1 MVRHLAGTN
10 IAAQMIANREGA
22 GGMKDLELKYL
33 RSLSHQYPSIA
44 SASTEIINLQAILSL
59 PKGTEHFLTDI
70 HGEYEQFNHVLKNG
84 SGSVKRKIDEEFG
97 NTLSSRDKK
106 SLATL
111 IYYPKEKL
119 EIVLKEEDNIE
130 DWYKIT
136 LHRLVQIT
144 KRVASKYTRSKVR
157 KALPADFG
165 YVIEELI
172 TEKEEIQDKEAY
184 YNEIIH
190 TIIRVDRAQ
199 EFIVAL
205 SYLIQRMVI
214 DHLHIVGDIFDR
226 GPGPH
231 IIMDT
236 LSHYHSVDIQWG
248 NHDIVWMGAAAGH
261 LSCIANVIRLSAR
274 YGNLDT
280 LEEGYGINLIPLATF
295 AMETY
300 ADVDCDNFSIKYN
313 TDYNTKDLSL
323 DMKMHKA
330 IAIIQFKLEGT
341 LIMRRPEFHMED
353 RLLLDKVDYGNK
365 SITIDGKTY
374 SMKDVDFPTVNPEN
388 PYALSP
394 EEEQV
399 MERLRQAFLKCDKL
413 QKHVRFLFSHGGLY
427 KVYNSNLLYHGCM
440 PMDGEGNFYALTI
453 DGERYSG
460 KALYDILDQ
469 YARKGYYSKHN
480 PAEMQKGQDMIWY
493 IWEGPNSPVF
503 GKDKMATF
511 ERYFIEEK
519 ETHTETKNSY
529 YKLLD
534 NEEIINKILLEFG
547 LDSKHSHIV
556 NGHVPVELKKGESP
570 IKCGGKLLI
579 IDGGF
584 SKAYQGKTG
593 IAGYTLVANSHGM
606 RLVAHEPFE
615 SVESAILH
623 ETDIFS
629 DSVILETSNSRI
641 SVADTDGGM
650 EIKETIHQLEVLLQA
665 YRDGT
670 IIEK

>member
-1 MVRHLAGTN
+1 M
-10 IAAQMIANREGA
+10 E
-22 GGMKDLELKYL
+22 DLELKYL
-33 RSLSHQYPSIA
+33 RSLSHQYPTIA

-84 SGSVKRKIDEEFG
+84 SGAVKRKIDEEFG
-97 NTLSSRDKK
+97 NTLSSKDKK
-106 SLATL
+106 CLATL

-119 EIVLKEEDNIE
+119 EIILKEEDNIE

-157 KALPADFG
+157 KALPADFA

-190 TIIRVDRAQ
+190 TIIRIDRAQ

-205 SYLIQRMVI
+205 SYMIQRMVI

-236 LSHYHSVDIQWG
+236 LSNYHSVDIQWG

-261 LSCIANVIRLSAR
+261 LACIANVIRLSAR

-300 ADVDCDNFSIKYN
+300 ADVNCDNFPIKYN
-313 TDYNTKDLSL
+313 KDYNTKDLSL

-330 IAIIQFKLEGT
+330 IAMIQFKLEGA

-353 RLLLDKVDYGNK
+353 RLLLDKIDYEKK

-374 SMKDVDFPTVNPEN
+374 SMKDIEFPTVNPED

-440 PMDGEGNFYALTI
+440 PMDEDGNFNALTI
-453 DGERYSG
+453 DRERYSG

-480 PAEMQKGQDMIWY
+480 PAEMQRGQDMIWY

-534 NEEIINKILLEFG
+534 NEDIINKILSEFG

-641 SVADTDGGM
+641 SVADTDGGA

-670 IIEK
+670 IIER

>member
-1 MVRHLAGTN
+1 M
-10 IAAQMIANREGA
+10 E
-22 GGMKDLELKYL
+22 DLELKYL
-33 RSLSHQYPSIA
+33 RSLSHQYPTIA

-84 SGSVKRKIDEEFG
+84 SGAVKRKIDEEFG
-97 NTLSSRDKK
+97 NTLSSKDKK
-106 SLATL
+106 CLATL

-119 EIVLKEEDNIE
+119 EIILKEEDNIE

-157 KALPADFG
+157 KALPADFA

-190 TIIRVDRAQ
+190 TIIRIDRAQ

-205 SYLIQRMVI
+205 SYMIQRMVI

-236 LSHYHSVDIQWG
+236 LSNYHSVDIQWG

-261 LSCIANVIRLSAR
+261 LACIANVIRLSAR

-300 ADVDCDNFSIKYN
+300 ADVNCDNFPIKYN
-313 TDYNTKDLSL
+313 KDYNTKDLSL

-330 IAIIQFKLEGT
+330 IAMMQFKLEGA

-353 RLLLDKVDYGNK
+353 RLLLDKIDYEKK

-374 SMKDVDFPTVNPEN
+374 SMKDIEFPTVNPED

-440 PMDGEGNFYALTI
+440 PMDEDGNFNALTI
-453 DGERYSG
+453 DRERYSG

-469 YARKGYYSKHN
+469 YARKGYYSKYN
-480 PAEMQKGQDMIWY
+480 PAEMQRGQDMIWY

-534 NEEIINKILLEFG
+534 NEDIINKILSEFG

-641 SVADTDGGM
+641 SVADTDGGA

-670 IIEK
+670 IIER